1 MEGKFEIRQNPRVI
15 RAMSSALEATRG
27 AAFGGS
33 VGLRLAVFVFAVVG
47 PATGLEAHLPTR
59 MLRCH
64 RARAPVLSSQ
74 VEEAA
79 ASATEIDEEWFP
91 AGAHLCGKQ
100 PPRGFC
106 PLAPPAPDQ
115 AQGGL
120 QPRPSGRGTTPL
132 TPAGVSGEGREKT
145 RTRKKQT
152 WAY

>member
-15 RAMSSALEATRG
+15 QAMSSALEATRA

-106 PLAPPAPDQ
+106 PLARPASARSSPGRPPAS
-115 AQGGL
+115 AIWQGYH
-120 QPRPSGRGTTPL
+120 PSHARRG
-132 TPAGVSGEGREKT
+132 
-145 RTRKKQT
+145 
-152 WAY
+152 

>member
-1 MEGKFEIRQNPRVI
+1 MI
-15 RAMSSALEATRG
+15 SALEATRG

-100 PPRGFC
+100 PPRVLPSSPASARSSPGR
-106 PLAPPAPDQ
+106 PPAS
-115 AQGGL
+115 AIWQGYH
-120 QPRPSGRGTTPL
+120 PSHARRG
-132 TPAGVSGEGREKT
+132 
-145 RTRKKQT
+145 
-152 WAY
+152 